1 MVQVGGV
8 FNAPVND
15 VDTAPEEYA
24 TMIAVPIIGVA
35 VIVAII
41 VMSIVWRRRQNKRK
55 KNRIQAVEVVGKP
68 EDV

>member
-1 MVQVGGV
+1 MGGV

-15 VDTAPEEYA
+15 VDFSPEEYA

-41 VMSIVWRRRQNKRK
+41 VMIMGLETAE
-55 KNRIQAVEVVGKP
+55 IQEQEEPRSSSGSRW
-68 EDV
+68 